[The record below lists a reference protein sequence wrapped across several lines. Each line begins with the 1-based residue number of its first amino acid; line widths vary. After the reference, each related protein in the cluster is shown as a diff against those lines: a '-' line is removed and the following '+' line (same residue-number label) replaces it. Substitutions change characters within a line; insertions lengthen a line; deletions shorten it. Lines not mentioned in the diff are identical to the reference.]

1 MEPMSHRYDTPVP
14 IPNVEVKR
22 VSLNEL
28 ATAHAKTGER
38 SVLLAIDMKQEVHEG
53 VIGLMPLLP
62 VTRFIPYKPEY
73 ALVRGYYSIGRVV
86 FLTGNVRLRALLSEP
101 ESLDLVVDAI
111 RRRRNPQTGVTPME
125 ARFVGPLETCLMRRE
140 GRWTELTQRGEGPA
154 VTGVDAQ
161 SDMAYA
167 IQLRG
172 SERSLSIVRG
182 RPTLEGVINW
192 ELVTTAPD
200 GVSILDASRMV
211 RDRDGALLSLVS
223 LEGECVKLLSL
234 TKGKVYWGEDIRL
247 PGSAIEGNGVG
258 AEPGSILTQRWAEDG
273 YLVTQYSRFYNL
285 PLLAYLKSSG

>member
-1 MEPMSHRYDTPVP
+1 MEPMSNRYDTPVP

-28 ATAHAKTGER
+28 ATAHTKADEQ

-53 VIGLMPLLP
+53 VIGSMPVFP

-101 ESLDLVVDAI
+101 ASLDLVVDAI

-154 VTGVDAQ
+154 VMGVDAQ

-172 SERSLSIVRG
+172 SDRSLAIVRR
-182 RPTLEGVINW
+182 RPTNEGVINW
-192 ELVTTAPD
+192 SPVTTAPE
-200 GVSILDASRMV
+200 GLPILDASRMV
-211 RDRDGALLSLVS
+211 RDQDGALLSLVT
-223 LEGECVKLLSL
+223 LQGERVKLLTL

-258 AEPGSILTQRWAEDG
+258 AEPGSVLTQKWAEDG
-273 YLVTQYSRFYNL
+273 YLVTQYSRFFNL
-285 PLLAYLKSSG
+285 SLLAYLRSSS